1 MVNFRNF
8 LDALLDQ
15 IGVPFR
21 RSFSRFFIFLIV
33 FTKGIIQKRTQNQKN
48 DDSGGSQKAPQK
60 VTLDVFAVV
69 MGDLPKELK
78 IDVS

>member
-8 LDALLDQ
+8 SDALLDQ
-15 IGVPFR
+15 IGVPFK
-21 RSFSRFFIFLIV
+21 SFSRFFIFLIV